1 MSVFQKGGLVEKN
14 NTLLVITV
22 FIILMFAIFVLL
34 SRDDLN
40 GILISLALIITCAVI
55 VVVQMD

>member
-1 MSVFQKGGLVEKN
+1 MAVFTSDTLAEKN
-14 NTLLVITV
+14 NTVLVITV

-40 GILISLALIITCAVI
+40 GILISLALLITCAVI

>member
-1 MSVFQKGGLVEKN
+1 MAVFTSDTLAEKN
-14 NTLLVITV
+14 NTVLVITV

>member
-1 MSVFQKGGLVEKN
+1 MAVFTSDTLAEKN

>member
-1 MSVFQKGGLVEKN
+1 MAVFTSDTLAEKN

-40 GILISLALIITCAVI
+40 GILISLDLIITCAVI